1 MNTYVN
7 KEKLSN
13 FVKLKRGS
21 RGLKEVCEESGRVH
35 PCQINRVEK
44 CQDVYT
50 ETFLAICDWLDL
62 SPTEFFTTIES
73 EN

>member
-35 PCQINRVEK
+35 PYQINRVEK
-44 CQDVYT
+44 C
-50 ETFLAICDWLDL
+50 
-62 SPTEFFTTIES
+62 
-73 EN
+73 